1 MLAIFFMNNDCLI
14 SEKRAPLVDITV
26 YFQGIQPSLQ
36 CALQQDWLSKKDVE
50 GRKKSRVW
58 ITRFKTAGLASHEWL
73 ATSSL
78 PDLCNLGERRNCPG
92 YVLDQVIP
100 DNAETAW
107 H

>member
-1 MLAIFFMNNDCLI
+1 MLSVNL
-14 SEKRAPLVDITV
+14 
-26 YFQGIQPSLQ
+26 GIQAPEQ
-36 CALQQDWLSKKDVE
+36 AQATVQYAMKTMQDWLSKKDVE
-50 GRKKSRVW
+50 GRKKSRVG
-58 ITRFKTAGLASHEWL
+58 ITRLKTAGLASHEWL

-100 DNAETAW
+100 DDAETAW

>member
-1 MLAIFFMNNDCLI
+1 MQTM
-14 SEKRAPLVDITV
+14 
-26 YFQGIQPSLQ
+26 
-36 CALQQDWLSKKDVE
+36 QDWLSKKDVE
-50 GRKKSRVW
+50 GRKKSRVG

-78 PDLCNLGERRNCPG
+78 LDLCNLGERRNCPG

-100 DNAETAW
+100 DDAETAW

>member
-1 MLAIFFMNNDCLI
+1 MQTM
-14 SEKRAPLVDITV
+14 
-26 YFQGIQPSLQ
+26 
-36 CALQQDWLSKKDVE
+36 QDWLSKKDVE
-50 GRKKSRVW
+50 VRKKSRVG

-78 PDLCNLGERRNCPG
+78 LDLCNLGERRNCPG

-100 DNAETAW
+100 DDAETAW